1 LILKKLEVDM
11 KRDIARHELLITPIH
26 EERECLEAYGNAYRE
41 YMNRTS
47 RCGRI
52 PKSREK

>member
-1 LILKKLEVDM
+1 M
-11 KRDIARHELLITPIH
+11 KRDIAIHDPLITPIP
-26 EERECLEAYGNAYRE
+26 EERECLEVYGNAYRE

-47 RCGRI
+47 RWVGI

>member
-1 LILKKLEVDM
+1 M
-11 KRDIARHELLITPIH
+11 KRDIAIHDPLITPIP
-26 EERECLEAYGNAYRE
+26 EERECLEVYGNAYRE

-47 RCGRI
+47 RCGRT